1 MKKKMNL
8 GQVFSYWKSIILV
21 WFCCMEVLLC
31 ISFPAKGIKCLPFV
45 IFKVFLFSL
54 YSVFVNHLFILG
66 VIVINILTLCLH
78 ISIIL
83 SLVFEELI
91 QSPETK
97 EGTQSEEVNGKEPIS
112 AEAFFDEAFASE
124 TADITDEPEPEED
137 KPPPIEEEA
146 VAPTVKSDSSP
157 TADTIDWPSEDKP
170 EKAQSPE
177 PEQEPEPVP
186 EPEPMVTEP
195 TEPEKP
201 SEPEPEPVFEPEPTV
216 PEPSE
221 ESGMK
226 MDVQW

>member
-1 MKKKMNL
+1 M
-8 GQVFSYWKSIILV
+8 
-21 WFCCMEVLLC
+21 
-31 ISFPAKGIKCLPFV
+31 GIV
-45 IFKVFLFSL
+45 
-54 YSVFVNHLFILG
+54 VNE
-66 VIVINILTLCLH
+66 LTLCLH
-78 ISIIL
+78 ISVIL
-83 SLVFEELI
+83 SLVLEELI

-97 EGTQSEEVNGKEPIS
+97 EGTQSEEINGKEPIS

-170 EKAQSPE
+170 EKTQSPE
-177 PEQEPEPVP
+177 PEQEPEP

-216 PEPSE
+216 TEPSKE
-221 ESGMK
+221 PGNENGCAVVDGRCSASIPFSSCM
-226 MDVQW
+226 